1 VGVLFVATGVG
12 SGTGTATSRN
22 TGNYNVASGYRSLY
36 YNTTGY
42 WNTASGFAS
51 LYLNTTGAKN
61 AASGSSSLYWNTT
74 GSSNTASG
82 FASLYNNTT
91 GHSNTANGYESL
103 HYNLTGHHNTASGLY
118 SLRYNTTGSYNTASG
133 YKSLHNS
140 GKIVTAGSFV
150 VGVAYTIQ
158 SVGTTDFTAIGAS
171 ANTVG
176 VVFTATGVG
185 SGTGTASSNSG
196 SSNNTALGHA
206 AGANITTGSSNIIIG
221 ANVEAP
227 SATGDNQLNIGNTIY
242 GDTST
247 GNVEI
252 NGSIKIS
259 DDTRAANTAGAG
271 TLRWNSGILQNSD
284 GTEWVDVNNYV
295 PAPDGSTAYNMG
307 TLSELTS
314 FYSSGLV
321 DLWVNIAETAILCK
335 VDFDTPSGPWI
346 LMNFD
351 MTTGSITNQ
360 NGNVFMQ
367 GNAANNNPVSSSQ
380 RYNDTANINLG
391 DGTLGLRYLYNDTA
405 LPVGTSMTSE
415 GMVACETGIYG
426 PYTINYYNHGTGSNF
441 TSAEKLALQ
450 GWVTDMRDTIPHLA
464 IEEDSQGLTSADAWN
479 NQAGPNSD
487 SGHQLWLQDKD
498 GYWIRATRRDNS
510 VDESF
515 SWYTWSDAVFNE
527 GVSSGGTLSGNHSG
541 GTPTG
546 LGYGT
551 MIMPESITV
560 TTGTGGGTLFGTP
573 YVRNLNNKIN
583 GRVYYLIKGA

>member
-259 DDTRAANTAGAG
+259 DDTRTASAAGEG
-271 TLRWNSGILQNSD
+271 TLRWNAGKLQNST
-284 GTEWVDVNNYV
+284 GTDWKEVN
-295 PAPDGSTAYNMG
+295 DLTWGSIQWDHNSNVG
-307 TLSELTS
+307 LTNTGFS
-314 FYSSGLV
+314 LR
-321 DLWVNIAETAILCK
+321 
-335 VDFDTPSGPWI
+335 PSGSNGWHSGVYLLTPFNGDVLVEFTAERHSDPHHGMLGFSTNVPTSVTYTEAEYRWYA
-346 LMNFD
+346 D
-351 MTTGSITNQ
+351 HGTTSLHGQSTQ
-360 NGNVFMQ
+360 
-367 GNAANNNPVSSSQ
+367 
-380 RYNDTANINLG
+380 YN
-391 DGTLGLRYLYNDTA
+391 
-405 LPVGTSMTSE
+405 TS
-415 GMVACETGIYG
+415 YG
-426 PYTINYYNHGTGSNF
+426 P
-441 TSAEKLALQ
+441 
-450 GWVTDMRDTIPHLA
+450 
-464 IEEDSQGLTSADAWN
+464 
-479 NQAGPNSD
+479 SD
-487 SGHQLWLQDKD
+487 
-498 GYWIRATRRDNS
+498 
-510 VDESF
+510 
-515 SWYTWSDAVFNE
+515 VFKME
-527 GVSSGGTLSGNHSG
+527 RVGGTLKWYFNDTEVHGVNYSGPLYLHA
-541 GTPTG
+541 G
-546 LGYGT
+546 LYT
-551 MIMPESITV
+551 NNQSIHIT
-560 TTGTGGGTLFGTP
+560 
-573 YVRNLNNKIN
+573 KII
-583 GRVYYLIKGA
+583 GVLG